1 MAKLLF
7 PVPELWLGAIWVCE
21 VGLAA
26 PVWTKR
32 PRPAM
37 EACSGSMLP

>member
-21 VGLAA
+21 VGLIA
-26 PVWTKR
+26 PVKST
-32 PRPAM
+32 AF
-37 EACSGSMLP
+37 ALPQSYMDRM